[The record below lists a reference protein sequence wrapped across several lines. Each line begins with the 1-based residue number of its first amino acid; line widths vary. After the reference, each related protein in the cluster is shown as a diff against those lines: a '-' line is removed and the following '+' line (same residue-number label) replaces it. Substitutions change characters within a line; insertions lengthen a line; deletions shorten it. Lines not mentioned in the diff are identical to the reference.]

1 MPKTDPL
8 KKLNYLQRY
17 LVEEFAEDYQ
27 EGAMTRRQAIKYI
40 AAVMGSVAAASTFLA
55 SCAPVPAA
63 APAATAVPP
72 TPVPPTSPPPTVAPT
87 AVPPTTAPT
96 AAATKA
102 AVATAAP
109 TVAATPTP
117 AQIAA
122 TATQA
127 VLTTTATAPTPT
139 PIPVPAGVRVP
150 ADDPAIEAGMV
161 SFPGDGLTLMGYQ
174 AKPKGNGPFP
184 AIIVAHENRGLTD
197 YIKDVTRRLAKAGY
211 VALAV
216 DQLSKQGGT
225 DKVTDP
231 AQIPAALSAASPD
244 ELAGYYLS
252 GIKYLQGL
260 PIVNRNQLGMVGFCF
275 GGGMTWLAAT
285 KSPDL
290 KAAVPFYGPNP
301 PLEAVPNI
309 KAAVL
314 AMYGETDAR
323 INAGIPAI
331 EEAMKKNNKTFE
343 KMIYPGAGHAFHN
356 DTGRAYNPAAAEDAW
371 KRTLEWFA
379 KYVKG

>member
-63 APAATAVPP
+63 APATAAPAATTVPP
-72 TPVPPTSPPPTVAPT
+72 SPVPPTSPP
-87 AVPPTTAPT
+87 PT

-127 VLTTTATAPTPT
+127 VLTTTATAPAPT
-139 PIPVPAGVRVP
+139 PIPVAAGVRVP

-161 SFPGDGLTLMGYQ
+161 SFPGDGLTLVGYQ

-225 DKVTDP
+225 AKVTDP

-260 PIVNRNQLGMVGFCF
+260 PIVQRDRLGMVGFCF
-275 GGGMTWLAAT
+275 GGGMTWLTAT

-314 AMYGETDAR
+314 GLYGGADQR
-323 INAGIPAI
+323 IDAGIPAI
-331 EEAMKKNNKTFE
+331 EDAMKKNNKVFE
-343 KMIYPGAGHAFHN
+343 KMVYPGAGHAFHN
-356 DTGRAYNPAAAEDAW
+356 DTGQAYNPQAAEDAW
-371 KRTLEWFA
+371 KRALEWFA
-379 KYVKG
+379 KYLKG

>member
-1 MPKTDPL
+1 MAEKDPL
-8 KKLNYLQRY
+8 KNLNHLQRY
-17 LVEEFAEDYQ
+17 LVEEYVEDYQ
-27 EGAMTRRQAIKYI
+27 EGAMTRRQALKYI
-40 AAVMGSVAAASTFLA
+40 AAVMGSLAVANVVLA
-55 SCAPVPAA
+55 GCAPVPAA
-63 APAATAVPP
+63 PP
-72 TPVPPTSPPPTVAPT
+72 PVPPAPAPT
-87 AVPPTTAPT
+87 AVPATAAPTTVPTTAAPT

-102 AVATAAP
+102 VATVAP
-109 TVAATPTP
+109 TVAASPTP

-127 VLTTTATAPTPT
+127 VLATTATAPTPT
-139 PIPVPAGVRVP
+139 PMPVPAGVRVP
-150 ADDPAIEAGMV
+150 ADDPAVEAGPV
-161 SFPGDGLTLMGYQ
+161 TFPGEGLTVIAYQ

-184 AIIVAHENRGLTD
+184 AIVVAHENRGLTD
-197 YIKDVTRRLAKAGY
+197 YVQDVARRLAKAGY

-225 DKVTDP
+225 AKVSDP

-244 ELAGYYLS
+244 ELTGFYLS

-260 PIVNRNQLGMVGFCF
+260 PFVQKERLGMVGFCF
-275 GGGMTWLAAT
+275 GGSMTWLAAT

-301 PLEAVPNI
+301 PLEGVPNI

-314 AMYGETDAR
+314 AIYGETDAR

-331 EEAMKKNNKTFE
+331 EETMKKGNKTFE
-343 KMIYPGAGHAFHN
+343 KMVYPGAGHAFHN
-356 DTGRAYNPAAAEDAW
+356 DTGRAYNPNAAEDAW